1 MTILWLI
8 SHYKII
14 IFHFLVSNCHY
25 KGGNCFYVTVVV
37 PPEAGE
43 MGTQTRELR
52 DFLLEAEL
60 DHYYNAFKN
69 ELKIASVPQ
78 IKYVAEEDLT
88 SIGESNFYVDTLVVI
103 NCSESENNKLS

>member
-1 MTILWLI
+1 M
-8 SHYKII
+8 
-14 IFHFLVSNCHY
+14 
-25 KGGNCFYVTVVV
+25 VV

-88 SIGESNFYVDTLVVI
+88 SIGESKFYVDTQVVYQLFWVWEQQTVLNIKI
-103 NCSESENNKLS
+103 NS